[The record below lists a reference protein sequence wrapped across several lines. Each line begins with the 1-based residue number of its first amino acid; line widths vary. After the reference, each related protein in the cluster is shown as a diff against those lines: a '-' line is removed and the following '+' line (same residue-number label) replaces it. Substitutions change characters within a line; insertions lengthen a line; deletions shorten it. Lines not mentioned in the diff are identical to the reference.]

1 MFGPLRIIPGISLG
15 SALMET
21 GSAARSGGSVYT
33 NTHSATVDGVNQ
45 SIGGIAANSLL
56 TRALATTTDEATIAF
71 WVNIAGTA
79 DINYIY
85 GKGTDSG
92 NYLQLKLDAGAAG
105 QLSLTGLV
113 GGVFSVYTTY
123 VNPFTVGQWHHVA
136 LVFSVGGD
144 TYWDVDLYV
153 DGVMPSINFLFSASN
168 TSVDPGGKFNFAK
181 NALSSTFSRLEFDEI
196 ACWDNALLPEEI
208 QELAGSAGD
217 PHGNLGVNGSTYA
230 NANALVAW
238 YKLNN
243 DLTDSQGG
251 ADLLANNGITY
262 TTDIPF
268 T

>member
-56 TRALATTTDEATIAF
+56 TRALATTTDEATIA
-71 WVNIAGTA
+71 
-79 DINYIY
+79 
-85 GKGTDSG
+85 
-92 NYLQLKLDAGAAG
+92 
-105 QLSLTGLV
+105 
-113 GGVFSVYTTY
+113 FSVYTTY

-217 PHGNLGVNGSTYA
+217 PHGNL
-230 NANALVAW
+230 
-238 YKLNN
+238 
-243 DLTDSQGG
+243 D
-251 ADLLANNGITY
+251 
-262 TTDIPF
+262 
-268 T
+268 